1 MCGKAPGNEEE
12 ENVDITVILKRALE
26 LEASDIFIIAGLPV
40 TYKVNGR
47 QRREGEALKPDDTQG
62 AVAALYA
69 LCGRRAHSVE
79 AGDDDFS
86 FAMPGFGRFRASV
99 LHQRGTLAA
108 VLRVIRFGLPDPREL
123 EIPDPVLATAR
134 LLKGLVL
141 VPGAAGN
148 GRSTTLAC
156 LIDAINHSRE
166 GHIITMEDPIEFI
179 HSHDKS
185 IVTQREIGTD
195 CGSYVAALRSA
206 LRESPD
212 VILLGEMR
220 DAETIEVAMTAAE
233 TGQLLFSTLHTV
245 GAANTVDRIV
255 DVFPAAQQQQVRI
268 QLSMVLRAVV
278 SQQLV
283 PAVDGGQAA
292 AFEVM
297 IANPA
302 IRNLIREAKT
312 HQIDSAIQAGAA
324 EGMCTM
330 DSSLLALCRAG
341 RITADTALTYS
352 AHYETL
358 EKRLAALG
366 LC

>member
-141 VPGAAGN
+141 VTGAAGN
-148 GRSTTLAC
+148 GKSTTLAC

-245 GAANTVDRIV
+245 GAANTIDRVI
-255 DVFPAAQQQQVRI
+255 DAFPPNLQQQIRT
-268 QLSMVLRAVV
+268 QLAMVLDGVI
-278 SQQLV
+278 SQQLI
-283 PAVDGGQAA
+283 PTVDGGVQP
-292 AFEVM
+292 AFEIM
-297 IANPA
+297 FLNNA
-302 IRNLIREAKT
+302 IRNMIRESKI
-312 HQIDSAIQAGAA
+312 HQIDGVIATSQE
-324 EGMCTM
+324 EGMVSM
-330 DSSLLALCRAG
+330 DNSLIRLYREG
-341 RITADTALTYS
+341 RISRENTIAYS
-352 AHYETL
+352 SNSEL
-358 EKRLAALG
+358 MEKKLAR
-366 LC
+366 

>member
-1 MCGKAPGNEEE
+1 M
-12 ENVDITVILKRALE
+12 
-26 LEASDIFIIAGLPV
+26 
-40 TYKVNGR
+40 
-47 QRREGEALKPDDTQG
+47 
-62 AVAALYA
+62 AALYA

-108 VLRVIRFGLPDPREL
+108 VLRVIRFGLPDPRKL

-141 VPGAAGN
+141 VTGAAGN
-148 GRSTTLAC
+148 GKSTTLAC

-233 TGQLLFSTLHTV
+233 TGQLVVQHPAHRGSGEHGGPHCGCVPRCT
-245 GAANTVDRIV
+245 AA
-255 DVFPAAQQQQVRI
+255 AGEI
-268 QLSMVLRAVV
+268 QLSMVLGGH
-278 SQQLV
+278 Q
-283 PAVDGGQAA
+283 PAAGARGGRGQAA

-324 EGMCTM
+324 GHVHHGFQP
-330 DSSLLALCRAG
+330 AGAVPGRAHHRRHG
-341 RITADTALTYS
+341 AYLFGP
-352 AHYETL
+352 L
-358 EKRLAALG
+358 
-366 LC
+366 